1 MECSDFLV
9 GATLNKINEVDLD
22 ESCLFFD
29 FFEGEIDMEFEGRIK
44 LTDEEL
50 SGGVDVG
57 NSVNKRVQVFAD
69 DGVGSFPEEE
79 FKGKGLLDVYGDLDE
94 SE

>member
-1 MECSDFLV
+1 MEGSDFLV
-9 GATLNKINEVDLD
+9 GAALSKIPEVDLD

-44 LTDEEL
+44 LTDEKL

-57 NSVNKRVQVFAD
+57 NPVDKRVQVFAD
-69 DGVGSFPEEE
+69 DGVGAFPEEKFE
-79 FKGKGLLDVYGDLDE
+79 GKVLLDVYGDLDE

>member
-9 GATLNKINEVDLD
+9 GSALNKISEVDLN
-22 ESCLFFD
+22 EAGLFFD
-29 FFEGEIDMEFEGRIK
+29 FLEGEVDMEFKGRIR

-57 NSVNKRVQVFAD
+57 NSIDKGVEIFAD
-69 DGVGSFPEEE
+69 DGFVAFPE
-79 FKGKGLLDVYGDLDE
+79 GKF
-94 SE
+94 

>member
-1 MECSDFLV
+1 MKGSDFLI
-9 GATLNKINEVDLD
+9 GATLNKIPEVDLD
-22 ESCLFFD
+22 ESCLFFY
-29 FFEGEIDMEFEGRIK
+29 FFEGEVDMEFEGRIK

-57 NSVNKRVQVFAD
+57 NSVNKRVQVFAN
-69 DGVGSFPEEE
+69 DGVGSFPEGK

>member
-1 MECSDFLV
+1 MV
-9 GATLNKINEVDLD
+9 GAALSKIFEVDLD

-29 FFEGEIDMEFEGRIK
+29 FFEGEVDMEFEGRIK

-57 NSVNKRVQVFAD
+57 NPVDKRVQVLAD
-69 DGVGSFPEEE
+69 NGVGAFPEGKL
-79 FKGKGLLDVYGDLDE
+79 KGKGFLDVYGDLDE